1 MPVCNAPKGRNRNTN
16 FAIVIMQFAMRCN
29 HHAVIMRLQ
38 CAQRIQCSRLSSAI
52 FLLEKTRASHDIPR
66 SDRQAVLESRRT
78 EKYIGHAEYLDQKKG
93 VSHKVTQDTCRV
105 KFEIYCKH
113 L

>member
-1 MPVCNAPKGRNRNTN
+1 MPVCNAPKGRNRNTK
-16 FAIVIMQFAMRCN
+16 FAIIIMQFAMRCN

-38 CAQRIQCSRLSSAI
+38 CAQRIQCSRLSSTI

-78 EKYIGHAEYLDQKKG
+78 EKIHWARGILGPEKG
-93 VSHKVTQDTCRV
+93 RFTQGYPR
-105 KFEIYCKH
+105 H
-113 L
+113 LPSEV